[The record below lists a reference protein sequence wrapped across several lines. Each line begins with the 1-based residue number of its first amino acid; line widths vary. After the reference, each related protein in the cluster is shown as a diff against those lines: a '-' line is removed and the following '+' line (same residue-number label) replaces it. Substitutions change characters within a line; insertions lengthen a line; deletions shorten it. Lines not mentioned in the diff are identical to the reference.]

1 MKESILEPKA
11 PHNEVGKC
19 DRIGKL
25 VFITGE
31 FQVKGRLQKKRMMHL
46 YTILFFWRGLFS

>member
-11 PHNEVGKC
+11 PYNEVGKC

-31 FQVKGRLQKKRMMHL
+31 FQVKGRFQKKRMMHL
-46 YTILFFWRGLFS
+46 YTILFF